1 MIEKFTNDNRL
12 KITILRLRDTSHYDG
27 TNGKHILDS
36 VFHVLDKF
44 IEKYKEKYNFNTYN
58 FNTKSIWSPKNEVR
72 SESKYKHLINSDVII
87 IPTENEFQFHIKGRM
102 SNNIFGRS
110 CCRLLNILEG
120 FDKEPD
126 KKRKI
131 IILSSDKADTKELF
145 EKRTFNR
152 SNYFVTEEGW
162 NKINKKGEPKGPN
175 SYFKHKEFPM
185 PYHPTHKYNMKFERI
200 DETDKEFPGG
210 IHHLKNIF
218 ITTEVGAKTTPKEY
232 DIVYWGTSKKEKIDE
247 SAESYEYEV
256 KDYWDKC
263 SFENLILDSTKYH
276 PRNAELYRFTNR
288 IKKGTP
294 SEDFRN
300 QILTDIHKD
309 EEIKSFMIGYFDS
322 FKEDKKF
329 DKSIKN
335 ILPDISKGKVTL
347 CFNWPGHEYSL
358 TSRYNEAI
366 ACDVIPLVWDEYD
379 KGNSLVLESG
389 WQRVRS
395 VKDLKQK
402 LEDIKDENERQRI
415 LSEIKNKY
423 YSVTKPIEYYEK
435 EFEKKMLNCL
445 DNSE

>member
-36 VFHVLDKF
+36 FFHVLDKF
-44 IEKYKEKYNFNTYN
+44 IEKYKEKFDFNTYN
-58 FNTKSIWSPKNEVR
+58 FNIKSLWSPKNKVR
-72 SESKYKHLINSDVII
+72 DVSKYKHLIDSDVII

-110 CCRLLNILEG
+110 NCRILNILEG
-120 FDKEPD
+120 FDKNPNKE
-126 KKRKI
+126 RKV
-131 IILSSDKADTKELF
+131 IILSSDKADTIELF
-145 EKRTFNR
+145 ENRTFNR
-152 SNYFVTEEGW
+152 SNYFATEKGW
-162 NKINKKGEPKGPN
+162 NKVNKKGLPKGPN
-175 SYFKHKEFPM
+175 SYFTHKEIPI
-185 PYHPTHKYNMKFERI
+185 PHHPKHKYNMKFEQI
-200 DETDKEFPGG
+200 DETDKDFPGG

-232 DIVYWGTSKKEKIDE
+232 DVVYWGTSKKEKIDE
-247 SAESYEYEV
+247 SAESYDYEV
-256 KDYWDKC
+256 NDYYDR
-263 SFENLILDSTKYH
+263 SSTQLDSTKYH
-276 PRNAELYRFTNR
+276 TKNEELYRFTNT

-300 QILTDIHKD
+300 GILTDIHKD
-309 EEIKSFMIGYFDS
+309 DEIKSFMIGYFDS
-322 FKEDKKF
+322 FKEDLKF

-379 KGNSLVLESG
+379 KGNKLVLEDD

-395 VKDLKQK
+395 VEDLKQK
-402 LEDIKDENERQRI
+402 LKDIKYENERQKK
-415 LSEIKNKY
+415 LAEIKKKY
-423 YSVTKPIEYYEK
+423 YSKVKPKEHYEK
-435 EFEKKMLNCL
+435 EFEKKMLNYL

>member
-12 KITILRLRDTSHYDG
+12 KVTILRLRDTSHYDG

-44 IEKYKEKYNFNTYN
+44 IEKHKEKYNWNTYN
-58 FNTKSIWSPKNEVR
+58 FNTKSLWSPKNEVR
-72 SESKYKHLINSDVII
+72 SESKYKHLIDSDVII

-126 KKRKI
+126 KKRKV
-131 IILSSDKADTKELF
+131 IILSSDKADTIELF
-145 EKRTFNR
+145 RDRTFNR
-152 SNYFVTEEGW
+152 SNYFATEKGW
-162 NKINKKGEPKGPN
+162 NKVNKKGLPKGPN
-175 SYFKHKEFPM
+175 SYFEKEFPI

-200 DETDKEFPGG
+200 DETDKDFPGG
-210 IHHLKNIF
+210 IHHLKNLF
-218 ITTEVGAKTTPKEY
+218 ITTQVGAKTTPKEY
-232 DIVYWGTSKKEKIDE
+232 DVVYWGTSKKEKIDE

-256 KDYWDKC
+256 HDYWDKG
-263 SFENLILDSTKYH
+263 SIENLILDSTKYH
-276 PRNAELYRFTNR
+276 TRNAELYRFTNR

-329 DKSIKN
+329 DKSIEN
-335 ILPDISKGKVTL
+335 IIPDISKGKVTL

-379 KGNSLVLESG
+379 TGYELVLEDD

-395 VKDLKQK
+395 IEDLKQK
-402 LEDIKDENERQRI
+402 LEDIEDENERQKK
-415 LSEIKNKY
+415 LAEIKKKY
-423 YSVTKPIEYYEK
+423 YSKTKKIEYYEK
-435 EFEKKMLNCL
+435 EFEKKMLNYL